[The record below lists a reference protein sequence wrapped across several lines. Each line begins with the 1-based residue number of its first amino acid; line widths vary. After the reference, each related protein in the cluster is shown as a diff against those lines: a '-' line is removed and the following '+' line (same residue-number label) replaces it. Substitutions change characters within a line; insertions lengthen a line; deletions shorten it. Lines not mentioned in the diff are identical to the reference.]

1 MLDTEAVEVEAV
13 EVEVEVLVA
22 VDLVGAAGLV
32 VVDLAAA
39 LVQVE

>member
-1 MLDTEAVEVEAV
+1 MEAV

-32 VVDLAAA
+32 VVDFAAA